1 MTVTALV
8 SGGKDSIYSAYLADS
23 QGWPVDELVTIVP
36 TDPDAMMF
44 HTPNL
49 DCVALQAEA
58 WGKRHRRVSV
68 EGTGET
74 AELDALRS
82 ALERDRGPVVA
93 GAVESS
99 YQWARL
105 LRVADEVGRRVY
117 VPLWRKDPARVVRE
131 EIAAGLDIRLVH
143 LAAEPLTPEL
153 LGRRLEPKLLD
164 DLERRGREVRP
175 LNVAGEGGEFETL
188 VVDAPFF
195 RQRLELNRVETSA
208 NRSTATLRVVR
219 AHLVPKAVG
228 PTTAEES
235 P

>member
-23 QGWPVDELVTIVP
+23 QGWPVDELVTVVP
-36 TDPDAMMF
+36 SDPDAVLF

-49 DCVALQAEA
+49 PCVALQAEA
-58 WGKRHRRVSV
+58 WGKRHRRVPV
-68 EGTGET
+68 EGAGEV
-74 AELDALRS
+74 AELTALRA
-82 ALERDRGPVVA
+82 ALEGDEGPVVA

-105 LRVADEVGRRVY
+105 LRVAGELGRRVY

-153 LGRRLEPKLLD
+153 LGRRLEPTMLGE
-164 DLERRGREVRP
+164 LERRARAIRP
-175 LNVAGEGGEFETL
+175 VNVAGEGGEYETL

-195 RQRLELNRVETSA
+195 AQRLELDEVQEVVT
-208 NRSTATLRVVR
+208 RSTATLRVVR
-219 AHLVPKAVG
+219 SHLVAKTISSKVG
-228 PTTAEES
+228 S
-235 P
+235 SS